1 LTSDLAEGVVLST
14 VVEHGCKK
22 NAPSSGCRGRDER
35 EREKDDLLGE
45 GEHEVVT
52 AGLHERVG
60 LRVGQPGGGLAID
73 RGDDFALANRLD
85 GGLAAGIHLQ
95 PNGSI

>member
-1 LTSDLAEGVVLST
+1 MDAKRMHPRVGVAGVMS
-14 VVEHGCKK
+14 
-22 NAPSSGCRGRDER
+22 
-35 EREKDDLLGE
+35 EKDDLLRE
-45 GEHEVVT
+45 GEHEVVA

>member
-1 LTSDLAEGVVLST
+1 MPRVVLSA
-14 VVEHGCKK
+14 VFEHGCKK
-22 NAPSSGCRGRDER
+22 ECTPSGCR
-35 EREKDDLLGE
+35 DLLRE
-45 GEHEVVT
+45 GEHEVVA

-73 RGDDFALANRLD
+73 RGDDFALADRLD

-95 PNGSI
+95 PNGSA

>member
-1 LTSDLAEGVVLST
+1 MDA
-14 VVEHGCKK
+14 KK
-22 NAPSSGCRGRDER
+22 NAPRVGVVTRDER
-35 EREKDDLLGE
+35 DDLLRE
-45 GEHEVVT
+45 GEHEVVA

-73 RGDDFALANRLD
+73 RGDDFALADRLD

-95 PNGSI
+95 PNGSA